1 MKTVPGVLDEAAGRK
16 VEMAVVALTMSP
28 CCKTFSRADSSNTE
42 RGHHYRLHREGLPL
56 EQATEGRNER
66 EGDGSACCEQDG
78 AAGGGSGDQGAC
90 KGSAVLHVQYAQQCH
105 GADNVM
111 ENPVGSL

>member
-1 MKTVPGVLDEAAGRK
+1 MEYGQIVQTVQGVLGVTAGRR
-16 VEMAVVALTMSP
+16 VEITVVLLAMSP
-28 CCKTFSRADSSNTE
+28 
-42 RGHHYRLHREGLPL
+42 RLFQHGEGAPLQAAWGGAL